1 MWQEFRLRVL
11 PSQRRQTRL
20 PDPGV
25 NTSATAAA
33 WEQEE
38 VGVTPWGRQLAV
50 TGVRGGLGRV
60 RGSTARGRCGQ
71 WGPPG
76 GPGTHPEDAGPE
88 QGQEAA
94 PPPAGAGRW
103 PSAPTSSGSV
113 PESSLALPAA
123 VTHSA
128 PTWLPAFG
136 PGSQAIPA
144 SETLSQRGSR
154 DVPSGRSWLR
164 SGRLGRLTCPAAHP
178 TAPLPAPRAL
188 KATAVS
194 AWLCGTT
201 LLPRDPGTVAGSFTA
216 RALVPV
222 TFLASRNHGPEIVTC
237 AKKPLLK
244 G

>member
-1 MWQEFRLRVL
+1 M
-11 PSQRRQTRL
+11 
-20 PDPGV
+20 
-25 NTSATAAA
+25 
-33 WEQEE
+33 
-38 VGVTPWGRQLAV
+38 
-50 TGVRGGLGRV
+50 
-60 RGSTARGRCGQ
+60 RGRCGQ
-71 WGPPG
+71 WEAPQAARGPTLKTWGQSRSRRWP
-76 GPGTHPEDAGPE
+76 HPA
-88 QGQEAA
+88 
-94 PPPAGAGRW
+94 AGAGQW

-164 SGRLGRLTCPAAHP
+164 SGPLGRLTCPAAHP

-237 AKKPLLK
+237 AKKPLPK